1 MIIYFY
7 VIIFLLLSIY
17 IIQNDTFLTNIH
29 REHFNFQTLI
39 AAINVKGSFRSK
51 YPEQPSFFPRSLE
64 ELATDTA
71 DSTQVGLINSMKR
84 MRIDIRMRLVR
95 REKNM
100 LKWLVLTCSKLVD
113 SEFKFI
119 HIFLEDRKDL
129 DMCNEFW
136 KDIVNY
142 RKKQNDTIDTK
153 NELKQMSFS
162 SIDDSYFREELDNQI
177 VVIFNPDNII
187 EGSNPNLLDN
197 VQCLCFK
204 AALKRIPV
212 IMINPELIA
221 HAWNNVGPRPPLLL
235 GDFPQ
240 IYFACDDYFAMPTKH
255 QWAGIVTRAGTG
267 TDLFLLNG
275 LSPGK
280 QSPNDFICVN
290 SWSEGLP
297 DDIRGA
303 LVTLLRKNTGFQ
315 AMFNSTTSS
324 SFSLSSLINNR
335 NRGNNDNNVR

>member
-1 MIIYFY
+1 MKKIYLNRII
-7 VIIFLLLSIY
+7 ILLLSIY
-17 IIQNDTFLTNIH
+17 LIRNDTLTIN
-29 REHFNFQTLI
+29 NSLKGNVNLLSLN
-39 AAINVKGSFRSK
+39 ALNVKGSFRVK
-51 YPEQPSFFPRSLE
+51 PEQPAFFPRSVE
-64 ELATDTA
+64 ELAQDTV
-71 DSTQVGLINSMKR
+71 DSTQVGLLNSMKR

-113 SEFKFI
+113 TEFQFI
-119 HIFLEDRKDL
+119 HCFVENRKDL
-129 DMCNEFW
+129 DMCNDLW
-136 KDIVNY
+136 KDIVNF
-142 RKKQNDTIDTK
+142 RKIQNDTIDIK
-153 NELKQMSFS
+153 NEIKQISFS
-162 SIDDSYFREELDNQI
+162 SIDDSYFREDLENQI

-204 AALKRIPV
+204 AALKRTPV
-212 IMINPELIA
+212 IIINPELIA

-240 IYFACDDYFAMPTKH
+240 IYFACDDYFCMPTKH
-255 QWAGIVTRAGTG
+255 QWAGIITRAGTG
-267 TDLFLLNG
+267 TDLFILNG

-290 SWSEGLP
+290 SWSECIP

-303 LVTLLRKNTGFQ
+303 LVTLLRKSSGFTNI
-315 AMFNSTTSS
+315 FNATQS

-335 NRGNNDNNVR
+335 NNNNYNNKNI